1 LKKNDSFV
9 NNDGYHQFKLLTPG
23 VDGAIEDRLKEK
35 RFVVTGVFP
44 ELGGGFGLNLG
55 RDRLKAMIE
64 SFDGKV
70 TSSISGKTDYV
81 IVGDEPGEK
90 RLEEARSKRKPILNR
105 STLHKILIGES
116 QLPLSAESDSQPI
129 TDETYEV

>member
-1 LKKNDSFV
+1 MV
-9 NNDGYHQFKLLTPG
+9 
-23 VDGAIEDRLKEK
+23 I
-35 RFVVTGVFP
+35 GVFP

-90 RLEEARSKRKPILNR
+90 RLE
-105 STLHKILIGES
+105 
-116 QLPLSAESDSQPI
+116 
-129 TDETYEV
+129 